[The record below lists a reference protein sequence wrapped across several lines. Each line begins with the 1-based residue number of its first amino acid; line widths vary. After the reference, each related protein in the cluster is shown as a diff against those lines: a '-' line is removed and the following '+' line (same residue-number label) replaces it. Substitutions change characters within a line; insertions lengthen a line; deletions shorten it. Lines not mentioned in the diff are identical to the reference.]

1 MEIKIERAKTL
12 KEKPGADQELGFGKF
27 YTDHMFVMDWDIGQ
41 GWHDARIVPFG
52 PIQMDPASMELHY
65 AQETFEGLKAYRTK
79 DDRILLFRPEMNARL
94 FANSNKRLCM
104 PEVSEEDFV
113 EAVTRLVDYEKDWV
127 PAAEG
132 TSLYIRPFMFA
143 TEAAV
148 GVHPASSYKFVII
161 LSPDLCR
168 RRIRACDPR
177 RYRLHKMRRQL
188 CGQHCR
194 TGKGTGSGLYT
205 GIVAGRRG
213 A

>member
-52 PIQMDPASMELHY
+52 PIQMDPASMVLHY

-79 DDRILLFRPEMNARL
+79 DDRILLFRPEMNARR

-113 EAVTRLVDYEKDWV
+113 EAVTRLVDYEKLRFTSV
-127 PAAEG
+127 RSCSQPKRQSAYTLPAHIN
-132 TSLYIRPFMFA
+132 L
-143 TEAAV
+143 
-148 GVHPASSYKFVII
+148 SSSF
-161 LSPDLCR
+161 LR
-168 RRIRACDPR
+168 
-177 RYRLHKMRRQL
+177 
-188 CGQHCR
+188 
-194 TGKGTGSGLYT
+194 
-205 GIVAGRRG
+205 
-213 A
+213 